1 MNSSVIDSLVCDCR
15 GCEQHVTRPYRAEDV
30 LALRTSFPQ
39 TYPAEM
45 TARKLWRTLDH
56 CRRTGGYS
64 HTFGALDPVQ
74 VVHMA
79 PHLTSIYVSGWQSSS
94 TASTT
99 YVQA

>member
-1 MNSSVIDSLVCDCR
+1 M
-15 GCEQHVTRPYRAEDV
+15 P
-30 LALRTSFPQ
+30 
-39 TYPAEM
+39 TYASEV
-45 TARKLWRTLDH
+45 TARKLWETLDR
-56 CRRTGGYS
+56 CRRTGSYS

-99 YVQA
+99 YVATLKHLPCAYTFVLTRLFTVCIVAPAAI